1 MWFFLAMPLI
11 VTKWSYGMNDAPA
24 EITVLSL
31 EEPVVVGGGEAR
43 TVPTGHLLSSAN
55 ELVAD
60 SGKGSR
66 RLAPARWQ

>member
-1 MWFFLAMPLI
+1 VWFFLAMPLI

-43 TVPTGHLLSSAN
+43 TVPTGPPVVFD
-55 ELVAD
+55 E
-60 SGKGSR
+60 
-66 RLAPARWQ
+66 